1 MRTDE
6 TLLLQALKV
15 KQLTTRG
22 YSGPDSLL
30 DRVLESNPEE
40 AKKSMRNICAFIS
53 PELFD
58 DVNGLSNVLELSK
71 RQIVEMAL
79 LDFMEKAHKIIKE
92 VDPFPDQ
99 IDPLSTSEEA

>member
-6 TLLLQALKV
+6 TLLLQALKI
-15 KQLTTRG
+15 KQLATRG
-22 YSGPDSLL
+22 YSGPESLL

-53 PELFD
+53 PQLFD
-58 DVNGLSNVLELSK
+58 DVNGLSNVLEISK

-92 VDPFPDQ
+92 VDPFPVQ
-99 IDPLSTSEEA
+99 HSSELEG

>member
-6 TLLLQALKV
+6 TLLLQALKI
-15 KQLTTRG
+15 KELTHKG
-22 YSGPDSLL
+22 FSSPNGVDLV
-30 DRVLESNPEE
+30 DRLIESNPEE

-53 PELFD
+53 PQLFD

-79 LDFMEKAHKIIKE
+79 LDFIEKAHKIIKE
-92 VDPFPDQ
+92 VDPFPV
-99 IDPLSTSEEA
+99 DPFSPELEG

>member
-6 TLLLQALKV
+6 TLLLQALKI
-15 KQLTTRG
+15 KELTHKG
-22 YSGPDSLL
+22 SSGPDLVERLL
-30 DRVLESNPEE
+30 DANPEE

-53 PELFD
+53 PQLFD

-79 LDFMEKAHKIIKE
+79 LDFIEKAHKIIKE
-92 VDPFPDQ
+92 VDPFPV
-99 IDPLSTSEEA
+99 DPFSPELEG